1 MNNKISIILCT
12 YNEANHI
19 EACINLI
26 SKTLKNVEIIIVDD
40 NSNDGTLEKLDKLKS
55 TFNFKLFVRKNER
68 GLASAQKKAFSES
81 TGDFVGTIDVNSYDQ
96 ILHFENLADKLNNGY
111 DIAVL
116 SRFVPGGGDERIF
129 IRALASKGIY
139 LVSKFILRIPFNDF
153 GSGIFLMKRKLLDY
167 AETTLAETSKGS
179 SNYAEW
185 FIEFIYIVY
194 KKKYKIIEIP
204 YIQKKDDD
212 LGVSKSYPNIF
223 IFFYLGFTYFYRIL
237 LTIYRN

>member
-12 YNEANHI
+12 YNEVNHI

-81 TGDFVGTIDVNSYDQ
+81 TGDFVGTVDVNSYDQ
-96 ILHFENLADKLNNGY
+96 ILHFKNLADKLNNGY

-129 IRALASKGIY
+129 IRAFVSKGIY
-139 LVSKFILRIPFNDF
+139 LVSKFILRISFNDF
-153 GSGIFLMKRKLLDY
+153 GSGIFLMKRELLDY
-167 AETTLAETSKGS
+167 AENTLTT
-179 SNYAEW
+179 YAEW
-185 FIEFIYIVY
+185 FIEFIYIIY
-194 KKKYKIIEIP
+194 KKKYKIIEFP
-204 YIQKKDDD
+204 YVQKKDDN
-212 LGVSKSYPNIF
+212 LSKSKSFGNIF
-223 IFFYLGFTYFYRIL
+223 TFLHLGIIYFLRIL
-237 LTIYRN
+237 LTKIRN